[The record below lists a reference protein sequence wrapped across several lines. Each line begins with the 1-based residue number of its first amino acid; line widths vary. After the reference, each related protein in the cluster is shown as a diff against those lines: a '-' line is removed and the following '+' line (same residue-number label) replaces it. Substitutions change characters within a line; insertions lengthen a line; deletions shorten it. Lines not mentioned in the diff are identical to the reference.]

1 MLTSITASG
10 LTIPSM
16 LICSAASIILG
27 LIIAIVHSRTSTY
40 TKNFAIT
47 LVILPILVQA
57 VMMIV
62 NGNLGTGIAIL
73 GAFSLVRFRSIPGT
87 SREIVSVFFAMAV
100 GLATGTG
107 FIWFAA
113 ILTAIISLLLI
124 LFHAFNFF
132 GTESSSQTLKIT
144 IPEDIDHVEA
154 FQAIFDKYGVVAKVE
169 KIKTKNMGSLFELTY
184 AVTLPETVNRKEF
197 INDLRVKNNNL
208 AIALY
213 ESKLEG
219 GL

>member
-1 MLTSITASG
+1 MLSSITASG
-10 LTIPSM
+10 LTVATM
-16 LICSAASIILG
+16 LLCSGASIVLG
-27 LIIAIVHSRTSTY
+27 SIIALVHSKTASY
-40 TKNFAIT
+40 TKNFAVT

-107 FIWFAA
+107 FVWFAA
-113 ILTAIISLLLI
+113 LLTAIISAVLI
-124 LFHAFNFF
+124 VFHVFNFF
-132 GTESSSQTLKIT
+132 DSKTSAQLLKIT
-144 IPEDIDHVEA
+144 VPEDVDQGEA
-154 FQAIFDKYGVVAKVE
+154 FQKVFDDYNVTATLE
-169 KIKTKNMGSLFELTY
+169 MIKTKNMGSLFELTY
-184 AVTLPETVNRKEF
+184 AVQLPKSIDRKDF
-197 INDLRVKNNNL
+197 LNDLRVKNNNL
-208 AIALY
+208 AIALF
-213 ESKLEG
+213 ENKLEG